1 MTGSALPPLAGQ
13 PRDDTGP
20 VFREPWEAQAF
31 AMTLKLHEGGWF
43 TWPEW
48 AAALAGEIAA
58 AKARGEPDSGDT
70 YYHHW
75 LAALE
80 KMVAAKTL
88 IREADL
94 RERRDAWA
102 AAARATPH
110 GRPIV
115 LPPTGD

>member
-1 MTGSALPPLAGQ
+1 
-13 PRDDTGP
+13 
-20 VFREPWEAQAF
+20 
-31 AMTLKLHEGGWF
+31 MTLQLHEGGWF

-48 AAALAGEIAA
+48 AAALAAEIAA
-58 AKARGEPDSGDT
+58 AKARGDPDSGDT

-115 LPPTGD
+115 LPPTGE

>member
-13 PRDDTGP
+13 PRDDAGP

-31 AMTLKLHEGGWF
+31 AMALQLHEGGWF

-48 AAALAGEIAA
+48 AAALAAEVADA
-58 AKARGEPDSGDT
+58 EARGDPDSGDT
-70 YYHHW
+70 YYQHW

-88 IREADL
+88 IREDDL
-94 RERRDAWA
+94 RERRAAWA
-102 AAARATPH
+102 AAARDTPH
-110 GRPIV
+110 GQPIT
-115 LPPTGD
+115 LPRADG